1 MIRFVVLFLVILVS
15 LFLLEIYEPVRQ
27 SVVLPFTGFLATVSS
42 WIVQLF
48 DANVHAYGDIIQD
61 TKTMVAIQIAPGC
74 NGVEAMIILL
84 AAIVAFPSSLW
95 YKIKG
100 LFFGFLAIQSLNLVR
115 IISLFY
121 LLQWNQ
127 TWFEWFHLYLWQAL
141 IILDAL
147 IVWLIWLRYLPKKTE
162 TDNNH
167 PSDKSH
173 EQSQATALKETH

>member
-27 SVVLPFTGFLATVSS
+27 AVVLPFTGFLATVSS

-48 DANVHAYGDIIQD
+48 DPNVHAYGDIIQD
-61 TKTMVAIQIAPGC
+61 TKTLVAIQIAPGC

-84 AAIVAFPSSLW
+84 AAIVAFPSSIW

-147 IVWLIWLRYLPKKTE
+147 IVWLIWLRYLPKKDSADSDNHSHKSQTE
-162 TDNNH
+162 LQT
-167 PSDKSH
+167 P
-173 EQSQATALKETH
+173 A

>member
-27 SVVLPFTGFLATVSS
+27 AVVLPFTGLLATISS

-48 DANVHAYGDIIQD
+48 DSNVHAYGDIIQD
-61 TKTMVAIQIAPGC
+61 TKSMAAIQIAPGC

-84 AAIVAFPSSLW
+84 AAIVAFPSSIW

-147 IVWLIWLRYLPKKTE
+147 IVWLIWLRYLPKI
-162 TDNNH
+162 DD
-167 PSDKSH
+167 SDPGNRSDTSH
-173 EQSQATALKETH
+173 RESQAVA